1 MALAALVEDPGLL
14 DRARRRFSETPSYR
28 AHFSHNS
35 TLSQSPNPPSE
46 EQQRRDERKWQLMR
60 EYWAS
65 FPVGQFE
72 AQSHEEY
79 RPLFN
84 QFFKPAPGSGC
95 IFSDRHM
102 ELARDIVKKQWIEQG
117 IWNVEWGWK
126 PCGRW
131 KHEEPLEAGSE
142 SETEIDLEARVRAP
156 LSCLSSTPTRAAEP
170 RRPKSAEELQQIAE
184 RRAARER
191 EREASRPFY
200 QFIYQVSNERKR
212 IQDEMNPPDAPVQNE
227 SSTQGATIPTP
238 LDINTTAYERMKNTW
253 MERGIWNR
261 KWGVLRGMSWKHE
274 QPLEEM
280 LREEMGDDTPVQAN
294 RLEAD
299 RHETG
304 EAPARSIFGYLLSA
318 ESNHEASDI
327 LEASDMLN
335 ESQKE
340 TPAASVLGV
349 PGSDGHGAEGAS
361 PRWNIFGSL
370 LPAESSHGPVSDE
383 LNASQQEPPVAIISG
398 ALGSD
403 GHGAEGARPRWNIFR
418 SSSPA
423 ESSHGPV
430 SGGLNAS
437 PQEPPP
443 AADPAGLPN
452 GDPNHS
458 SAASNSRRRHAESRE
473 TPRSAPPQRRRR
485 GKREPSIEGGQAVQ
499 ITRTALGPAHSSKVY
514 KARGKS
520 GPGPRRRPSASELP
534 SEAQQSLP
542 GLHVPTA
549 PPKDTPVLPRR
560 SRRLEEARHKAAADL
575 AGVATA
581 DPHDGGSQS
590 RPRRISSGPKPT
602 GSAKPQGVSKR
613 RPNTTRPR
621 AR

>member
-1 MALAALVEDPGLL
+1 MATTIRGDRLFRLDMALAALVEDPGLL

-28 AHFSHNS
+28 THYSHNS
-35 TLSQSPNPPSE
+35 TLSQSSNPPSE
-46 EQQRRDERKWQLMR
+46 EQQRREKRKWKLILEHR
-60 EYWAS
+60 AS
-65 FPVGQFE
+65 FPVGQFD
-72 AQSHEEY
+72 AQRHEEY
-79 RPLFN
+79 RRL
-84 QFFKPAPGSGC
+84 FKPAPGSGC
-95 IFSDRHM
+95 IFSDLHM
-102 ELARDIVKKQWIEQG
+102 ELARATVKKQWVEQG
-117 IWNVEWGWK
+117 IWNEEWGWQ
-126 PCGRW
+126 PSGRW
-131 KHEEPLEAGSE
+131 KHEEPLQPE
-142 SETEIDLEARVRAP
+142 SDNEIDSEAKVRAP
-156 LSCLSSTPTRAAEP
+156 LFCLSPSPTRAAEP

-184 RRAARER
+184 QRAVQER
-191 EREASRPFY
+191 EREPSRPFY

-212 IQDEMNPPDAPVQNE
+212 IQDEMNPPDALVQNE
-227 SSTQGATIPTP
+227 SNTQGATIPTP

-253 MERGIWNR
+253 MKRGIWNR
-261 KWGVLRGMSWKHE
+261 KWGVLPGMSWKHE
-274 QPLEEM
+274 QSLEEM
-280 LREEMGDDTPVQAN
+280 LLEGMGNDTPVQAN

-304 EAPARSIFGYLLSA
+304 EAPARSIFGCLLSA

-327 LEASDMLN
+327 FEASDMLN

-340 TPAASVLGV
+340 TPAASILGV
-349 PGSDGHGAEGAS
+349 PGNDGHGAEGAS

-370 LPAESSHGPVSDE
+370 
-383 LNASQQEPPVAIISG
+383 
-398 ALGSD
+398 
-403 GHGAEGARPRWNIFR
+403 
-418 SSSPA
+418 SPA

-430 SGGLNAS
+430 SGCLNAS

-485 GKREPSIEGGQAVQ
+485 GKREPSIEGGQALQ
-499 ITRTALGPAHSSKVY
+499 IARTALGPAHSSKVY

-520 GPGPRRRPSASELP
+520 GPGPRRRPNASKLP

-590 RPRRISSGPKPT
+590 RPRRISAGPKPA